1 MEKSVNVQNANN
13 LQILQLEKCFENTFY
28 INFDELL
35 YIYFERKSDNI
46 NSIFYINK
54 VKKYKKEIE
63 QYEST
68 LDSTVENDNKNE
80 KKIPSIEEIF
90 IPSFLNDLIIIKKGK
105 YNQKLRKY
113 SEISTQFN
121 DSEEVEVYLIKKENL
136 LNSYEYNIY

>member
-1 MEKSVNVQNANN
+1 MNSINN
-13 LQILQLEKCFENTFY
+13 ETDKIFLCRKIK
-28 INFDELL
+28 
-35 YIYFERKSDNI
+35 RKSDNI

-54 VKKYKKEIE
+54 VKKYKTEIE
-63 QYEST
+63 QFEST
-68 LDSTVENDNKNE
+68 LDTTVENDNKNE

>member
-1 MEKSVNVQNANN
+1 MNSINNEKDKIF
-13 LQILQLEKCFENTFY
+13 LCRKIK
-28 INFDELL
+28 
-35 YIYFERKSDNI
+35 RKSDNI

-54 VKKYKKEIE
+54 VKKYKTEIE
-63 QYEST
+63 QFEST
-68 LDSTVENDNKNE
+68 LDTTVENDNKNE

-121 DSEEVEVYLIKKENL
+121 DSEEVDVYLIKKENL

>member
-1 MEKSVNVQNANN
+1 MKSINN
-13 LQILQLEKCFENTFY
+13 KKDKIFLCKKTK
-28 INFDELL
+28 
-35 YIYFERKSDNI
+35 RKSDNTDI
-46 NSIFYINK
+46 IFKINK
-54 VKKYKKEIE
+54 VKKNKKEIE

-68 LDSTVENDNKNE
+68 IDSTIENENKNK

-90 IPSFLNDLIIIKKGK
+90 IPSFLNDFIIIKKGK

-121 DSEEVEVYLIKKENL
+121 DSEEIEVYLIKKENL

>member
-1 MEKSVNVQNANN
+1 MNSIKNKKEKIF
-13 LQILQLEKCFENTFY
+13 LCRKIK
-28 INFDELL
+28 
-35 YIYFERKSDNI
+35 RKSDNI

-54 VKKYKKEIE
+54 VKKYKTEIE

-90 IPSFLNDLIIIKKGK
+90 IPPFLNDLIIIKKGK

-121 DSEEVEVYLIKKENL
+121 DSEEIEVYLIKKENL

>member
-1 MEKSVNVQNANN
+1 MNSINN
-13 LQILQLEKCFENTFY
+13 KKDKIFLCKKTK
-28 INFDELL
+28 
-35 YIYFERKSDNI
+35 RKSDNTDI
-46 NSIFYINK
+46 IFKINK
-54 VKKYKKEIE
+54 VKKNKNEIE

-68 LDSTVENDNKNE
+68 IDSTIENENKNK